1 MQTQPN
7 ADSTKQS
14 VSRLTKFGRLDQ
26 HPLGTTIHLQPR
38 SFIRAGYCIGSTPGT
53 GARRVHQHVG
63 TIITPVVIDGG
74 AHRVARLLHTINIT
88 TLVLGHHVSL
98 AVRHV
103 TLNPIVF
110 YAATMSQR
118 SPQVTPSEAD
128 TPAEDRVHHHAR
140 VEGSRDPIAT
150 GTIITLCGL
159 HLPGPRPGAAKL
171 PCCPLCALSMGKP
184 CS

>member
-1 MQTQPN
+1 M
-7 ADSTKQS
+7 
-14 VSRLTKFGRLDQ
+14 
-26 HPLGTTIHLQPR
+26 
-38 SFIRAGYCIGSTPGT
+38 
-53 GARRVHQHVG
+53 HQQVG
-63 TIITPVVIDGG
+63 PIITPVVVDCGT
-74 AHRVARLLHTINIT
+74 HRAIGTACLTHIIA
-88 TLVLGHHVSL
+88 LVLDHHASL
-98 AVRHV
+98 AVRRM

-140 VEGSRDPIAT
+140 VGGGQDPIAT